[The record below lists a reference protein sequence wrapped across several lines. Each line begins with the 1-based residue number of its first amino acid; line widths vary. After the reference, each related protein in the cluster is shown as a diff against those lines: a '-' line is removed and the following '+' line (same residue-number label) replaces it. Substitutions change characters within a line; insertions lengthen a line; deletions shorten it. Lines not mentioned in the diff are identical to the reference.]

1 MKGNA
6 LLYLVEGGAP
16 ILVAL
21 LARAAV
27 FALKKDIARHKK
39 AAMIHAAATWISLI
53 LVLVLVKMGY
63 SIGENAP
70 AWILKIH
77 LAIIYLIPP
86 LLVILPA
93 TGLSGRRTAHM
104 VAAITYCV
112 VWAASLIT
120 GAMIFSMSKGWL

>member
-1 MKGNA
+1 MSGNA
-6 LLYLVEGGAP
+6 LLFLVEGGVP
-16 ILVAL
+16 VLVAL
-21 LARAAV
+21 LGRAAV
-27 FALKKDIARHKK
+27 FALRKDIQRHKK

-53 LVLVLVKMGY
+53 LVVVLVNMGY

-77 LAIIYLIPP
+77 LAIIYMIPP

-93 TGLSGRRTAHM
+93 TGLSGRRTAHIM
-104 VAAITYCV
+104 AAITYCV
-112 VWAASLIT
+112 IWAATLIT

>member
-16 ILVAL
+16 LLVAL
-21 LARAAV
+21 LGRAAF

-39 AAMIHAAATWISLI
+39 AAMMHAAATWVSLI
-53 LVLVLVKMGY
+53 TVLVLVNMGY
-63 SIGENAP
+63 TIGENAP

-77 LAIIYLIPP
+77 LAIIYMIPP

-104 VAAITYCV
+104 MAAITYCMI
-112 VWAASLIT
+112 WAAALIT